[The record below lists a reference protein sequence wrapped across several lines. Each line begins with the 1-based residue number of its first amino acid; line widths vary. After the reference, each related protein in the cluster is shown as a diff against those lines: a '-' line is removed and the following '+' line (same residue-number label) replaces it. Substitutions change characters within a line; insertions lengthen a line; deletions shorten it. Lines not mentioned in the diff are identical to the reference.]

1 MKWKIVALMLFA
13 LLMLSACASS
23 KPVPASNSDPEPA
36 PPAESEKTTQQ
47 ADAAEV
53 NVTEVDATEADVVE
67 VESETQQVVTVYKS
81 PTCGCCGAWIEHLEE
96 DGFVVEAND
105 TNDLATIKA
114 ENQVPPQLQSCH
126 TAIID
131 GYVIEGHV
139 PAEDINR
146 LLAERPNVVGLAVPG
161 MPAGSPGME
170 IDGHP
175 GQPFDVIAFDQS
187 GNVEIFAS
195 HNETE

>member
-1 MKWKIVALMLFA
+1 MKWKIAVLLLFT
-13 LLMLSACASS
+13 LLTLSACASS
-23 KPVPASNSDPEPA
+23 TPDSSLNSDPEPVS
-36 PPAESEKTTQQ
+36 PAESEKTTQQ
-47 ADAAEV
+47 ADA
-53 NVTEVDATEADVVE
+53 TEADVVE
-67 VESETQQVVTVYKS
+67 VKSETQQVVTVYKS

-105 TNDLATIKA
+105 TVDLATVKA

-126 TAIID
+126 TALIG

-146 LLAERPNVVGLAVPG
+146 LLAERPDVVGLAVPG

-187 GNVEIFAS
+187 GNVEVFAS